1 MRKMRVFFLLIPLL
15 FSLAMSPA
23 WAQSPM
29 GESGEAVY
37 VGRIAYVEG
46 QLLRY
51 VPEQKDWVAA
61 VNDAPFGLNDSLYAD
76 SRTKAEFTMPNGTR
90 VRVGANTQ
98 IQLIA
103 LKMDLTYLDVAS
115 GTARLFNR
123 STNAVIQATTPF
135 GYVVAPAGT
144 AFDLYVGE
152 RSLEVISL
160 KGTVDFILNR
170 DKTKYP
176 VVAGSPS
183 IVSDGQQVTSGQG
196 HVDADWDDWNV
207 ARDRLW
213 SKRTETRGESL
224 RYLPPSLHDD
234 AYELDENGRWER
246 VYYEGEYRS
255 FWRPTYVSP
264 GWAPFTVGRWTDYYG
279 DNCWIPNEPFG
290 YMTHH
295 YGNWI
300 WVDTCSCWYWA
311 PPVVTI
317 GLPFGP
323 FLSIPFGWCPGRVAW
338 LYSGFNIGWFP
349 LAPFEPYY
357 CYRPW
362 GPRTVVINNY
372 NMYTYNINRYQY
384 ANGATII
391 NKSNMY
397 NVNNYSNVMI
407 RGINKKTIT
416 GKYQVAPVVSGKVI
430 PNYNSIGEKYN
441 FSSTIKPNQTPQ
453 GSVLKRIAEN
463 GQQIGPAGMRSANH
477 IQSDLATLPTG
488 KRVDGAKIEPPRLAE
503 DLVGRSDAG
512 RQAGGLPPRQAE
524 LKGRTRPPA
533 DVANGQALTDNRPF
547 GRAAK
552 ESNVTGGPD
561 FKDLPS
567 RDPGQRVSPIEPGT
581 GNQISLPGVPRTPT
595 GEPDRKLVPKP
606 PGGETPA
613 GPGQPTSSISGDQRI
628 RPPAPRQDSQPG
640 QTRIDGRP
648 DAQNQRIRP
657 SRVGGEDPSRQPGRI
672 RSPLEDGRRMRSS
685 GTGQNFDSQGAGQ
698 SVQPADQ
705 RQRSRPNQQ
714 GTRIQSG
721 ERGVSQP
728 QNLGTPGSQP
738 SRGGREF
745 LQGEPQRA
753 RIDQGRQSPA
763 IQGQPRQSNITVPSA
778 PRQPSQGQ
786 QRVNTQGQPAAD
798 PGASQAPT
806 IQVPQQQSQPAT
818 SAMGGGGHG
827 HRPGHSGNQK
837 SGGGRGG
844 RQ

>member
-1 MRKMRVFFLLIPLL
+1 
-15 FSLAMSPA
+15 
-23 WAQSPM
+23 M
-29 GESGEAVY
+29 GESGEGVY
-37 VGRIAYVEG
+37 VGRVAYVEG

-51 VPEQKDWVAA
+51 VPEQKDWVAT

-90 VRVGANTQ
+90 VRVGGNTQ

-103 LKMDLTYLDVAS
+103 LKVDLTYLDVAS

-170 DKTKYP
+170 DNTKYP

-213 SKRTETRGESL
+213 SRRTETRGESV

-234 AYELDENGRWER
+234 AYELDENGSWER
-246 VYYEGEYRS
+246 VYYEGQYRT

-295 YGNWI
+295 YGNWV
-300 WVDTCSCWYWA
+300 WLDTSSCWYWA

-317 GLPFGP
+317 GVPFGP

-338 LYSGFNIGWFP
+338 LYSGINIGWFP

-372 NMYTYNINRYQY
+372 NKYIYNINRYQY

-407 RGINKKTIT
+407 RGINKNTIT

-441 FSSTIKPNQTPQ
+441 FSSTIKPDQKPQ

-463 GQQIGPAGMRSANH
+463 GQQIDPAGMKSANH
-477 IQSDLATLPTG
+477 IQGEVAALPTG
-488 KRVDGAKIEPPRLAE
+488 KRVDGTKIETPRRAE
-503 DLVGRSDAG
+503 NLVGGSNAG
-512 RQAGGLPPRQAE
+512 RPGGELQPQQKE
-524 LKGRTRPPA
+524 LKGRTRLPS
-533 DVANGQALTDNRPF
+533 DVSNGQALTDNRPV
-547 GRAAK
+547 GKAAK
-552 ESNVTGGPD
+552 ENNITGGPD
-561 FKDLPS
+561 LKNLPS
-567 RDPGQRVSPIEPGT
+567 REPGQRVSPIEPGS
-581 GNQISLPGVPRTPT
+581 GNQISLPSPRTST
-595 GEPDRKLVPKP
+595 GEPDRKLMPKP
-606 PGGETPA
+606 PGGQTPA
-613 GPGQPTSSISGDQRI
+613 GSGQATSDINGNQRI
-628 RPPAPRQDSQPG
+628 RPPAPRQGSQPG
-640 QTRIDGRP
+640 QTRLDGNQ
-648 DAQNQRIRP
+648 DDQNQRTKP
-657 SRVGGEDPSRQPGRI
+657 SRMGGDNSASQPGRI
-672 RSPLEDGRRMRSS
+672 RSPLDDGRKMRPS
-685 GTGQNFDSQGAGQ
+685 GTGQNFDSQGTGQ
-698 SVQPADQ
+698 SVQPGDQ
-705 RQRSRPNQQ
+705 RQRSRAMQQ
-714 GTRIQSG
+714 GTGMQSG
-721 ERGVSQP
+721 ERGFSRP
-728 QNLGTPGSQP
+728 QNPNTPSSQP

-745 LQGEPQRA
+745 LQGEPKRMS
-753 RIDQGRQSPA
+753 IDENRQFPA
-763 IQGQPRQSNITVPSA
+763 IQGQPRQSNISVPST
-778 PRQPSQGQ
+778 PRQTMPGQ

-806 IQVPQQQSQPAT
+806 MQAPQQSQPAE
-818 SAMGGGGHG
+818 SAMGGGKHG
-827 HRPGHSGNQK
+827 HRSGPSGNQM
-837 SGGGRGG
+837 SGGGRSA